1 MSSLIRDKDSWN
13 LGCRFGQ
20 PSDHANLTR
29 PSVGKLFLWVVSI
42 MDWGSVKQRA
52 FVDEGAKGELMDREM
67 KILLVEDNAEDIAF
81 TRRVLKH
88 NNLTRNLFVATNGT
102 EALLALQSEDESD
115 LPDLILLDINLPDIS
130 GIDLLTRMKK
140 DERLKDIS
148 VVILTGSNEDQNIQ
162 KSYDLGA
169 SSYLVKP
176 ISNDAL
182 MLVIEKLFHP

>member
-1 MSSLIRDKDSWN
+1 
-13 LGCRFGQ
+13 
-20 PSDHANLTR
+20 
-29 PSVGKLFLWVVSI
+29 

-52 FVDEGAKGELMDREM
+52 FVDEGAMGELMDREM
-67 KILLVEDNAEDIAF
+67 KIVLVEDNAEDIAF

-102 EALLALQSEDESD
+102 EALSALQSVDESD

-148 VVILTGSNEDQNIQ
+148 VVILTGSNEDQDIQ

-182 MLVIEKLFHP
+182 MLVIEKLFYP